1 MNRSIRLSF
10 GLVLLLLFARP
21 FSGTSH
27 PSKQSRVKVKA
38 ENRLRELANLMPG
51 WKHVG
56 RIAFDSLSFS
66 SDHNL
71 IRIYFTTP
79 LSYVPVRE
87 PEVKSMEKT
96 VRNRL
101 GRKFRKYQIALYTD
115 HHLLRELIP
124 NQFRIAIPVDQRRI
138 TGNKSGRI
146 PVVGQ
151 IGKEQ
156 PNLGLFNNNIALW
169 ESHGWYYESKQ
180 DRWKWQRARLFGT
193 VEDIS
198 PMSFV
203 LPYLVPMLENG
214 GANVFLPRERDWQ
227 PNEVVVDNDRST
239 AGSEMIL
246 PNGLSHPE
254 SQPGFLLKDTLFT
267 GENPFHMGTSLR
279 ISNLR
284 KDQVIQF
291 LPSFSI
297 KGRYSVSVSY
307 NNDST
312 SLPNVI
318 YTVYH
323 AGGKTR
329 FLVNQKIGGG
339 TWIYLGTFDFLP
351 GKNPENGMVSVGC
364 DGEEKGT
371 ISVDAVK
378 FGGGMGN
385 VARRPSYGTSFN
397 YKLSGK
403 PRYLEGARYY
413 LQSSGFPDTLTYNLN
428 GDKNDYNDDYQSRGE
443 WVNYLM
449 GKPNGPEKMRNS
461 PGSGIP
467 VDLAL
472 AFHTDAGIA
481 PHDSI
486 IGTLGIY
493 STKADNGT
501 FPNGKSRMASR
512 DMSDI
517 IQTQVVDDIRQLYK
531 EEWTR
536 RGLWDKQYSEAWRP
550 NVPTMLLELLSH
562 QNLAD
567 MRFGLDPRFRFSV
580 SRSIYKGILKFESYQ
595 ENRPY
600 VVQPLPVE
608 GFAITKI
615 SANSVR
621 LSWKEVNDPLE
632 PSAKPDRYKV
642 YSRLDDLGFDDGTM
656 VADTFLVLKLDQPDR
671 IYSFKVTAINQGG
684 ESFPGEILSAGI
696 KGNSKGDVLVV
707 NGFYRI
713 CAPSIFDHDGMA
725 GAAWWNDQGV
735 ADHQDI
741 SFVGNQYDFD
751 RNSKWLDDDSP
762 GWGASYGN
770 MEGKVIPGNSFDFPA
785 IHGKA
790 IMASG
795 YSFTSV
801 GKEAFCRA
809 NFDLSPYFATDIIL
823 GKERSTPGLKDPA
836 AMDFK
841 IYTPAFKT
849 KISDLTKKNGRLFLS
864 GAYIGS
870 EFGERNDSLTADFAR
885 DILHFN
891 WRTGHASKGGEFYT
905 TDFARKWLNGNWNFN
920 VEYTPDI
927 YSVESPD
934 GIEPAGKNV
943 ITAFRYQENNVS
955 AGILFNG
962 NCRIIA
968 MGIPFETIVERSE
981 RNRLMEQII
990 RFFESK

>member
-1 MNRSIRLSF
+1 
-10 GLVLLLLFARP
+10 
-21 FSGTSH
+21 
-27 PSKQSRVKVKA
+27 
-38 ENRLRELANLMPG
+38 
-51 WKHVG
+51 
-56 RIAFDSLSFS
+56 
-66 SDHNL
+66 
-71 IRIYFTTP
+71 
-79 LSYVPVRE
+79 
-87 PEVKSMEKT
+87 
-96 VRNRL
+96 
-101 GRKFRKYQIALYTD
+101 
-115 HHLLRELIP
+115 
-124 NQFRIAIPVDQRRI
+124 
-138 TGNKSGRI
+138 
-146 PVVGQ
+146 
-151 IGKEQ
+151 
-156 PNLGLFNNNIALW
+156 
-169 ESHGWYYESKQ
+169 
-180 DRWKWQRARLFGT
+180 
-193 VEDIS
+193 
-198 PMSFV
+198 
-203 LPYLVPMLENG
+203 
-214 GANVFLPRERDWQ
+214 
-227 PNEVVVDNDRST
+227 
-239 AGSEMIL
+239 
-246 PNGLSHPE
+246 
-254 SQPGFLLKDTLFT
+254 
-267 GENPFHMGTSLR
+267 
-279 ISNLR
+279 
-284 KDQVIQF
+284 
-291 LPSFSI
+291 
-297 KGRYSVSVSY
+297 
-307 NNDST
+307 
-312 SLPNVI
+312 
-318 YTVYH
+318 
-323 AGGKTR
+323 
-329 FLVNQKIGGG
+329 
-339 TWIYLGTFDFLP
+339 
-351 GKNPENGMVSVGC
+351 
-364 DGEEKGT
+364 
-371 ISVDAVK
+371 
-378 FGGGMGN
+378 
-385 VARRPSYGTSFN
+385 
-397 YKLSGK
+397 
-403 PRYLEGARYY
+403 
-413 LQSSGFPDTLTYNLN
+413 
-428 GDKNDYNDDYQSRGE
+428 
-443 WVNYLM
+443 
-449 GKPNGPEKMRNS
+449 
-461 PGSGIP
+461 
-467 VDLAL
+467 
-472 AFHTDAGIA
+472 
-481 PHDSI
+481 
-486 IGTLGIY
+486 
-493 STKADNGT
+493 
-501 FPNGKSRMASR
+501 
-512 DMSDI
+512 
-517 IQTQVVDDIRQLYK
+517 
-531 EEWTR
+531 
-536 RGLWDKQYSEAWRP
+536 
-550 NVPTMLLELLSH
+550 
-562 QNLAD
+562 

-656 VADTFLVLKLDQPDR
+656 VADTFLVLKLDQTDR

-809 NFDLSPYFATDIIL
+809 DFDLSPYFATDIIL

-841 IYTPAFKT
+841 IYTPAFKA